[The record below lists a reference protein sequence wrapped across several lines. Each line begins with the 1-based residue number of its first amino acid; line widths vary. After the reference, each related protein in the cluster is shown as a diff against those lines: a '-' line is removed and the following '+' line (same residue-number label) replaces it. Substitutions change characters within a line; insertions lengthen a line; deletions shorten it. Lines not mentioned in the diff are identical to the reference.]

1 MAKIRSFHELARA
14 LEAFMTVGNRWLFR
28 GHGSVAWK
36 LAPKAGRI
44 VWPQDG
50 GDLAFFDAWRRRAV
64 PLVAMQPTTD
74 LEWLAVAQ
82 HHGLAT
88 RLLDWTLNPLTA
100 AFFAIEEDSADD
112 AVIHMLQPNAYVDDA
127 KLGELEGIA
136 VYRPRVIA
144 ARITTQLGLF
154 TLHSPPDLE
163 IPAFP
168 AVGKTASLVI
178 DGRRRARLLQE
189 LDYFGV
195 NRFALFPDLDGLSGY
210 YNWYAKS
217 GFSMSRKAALKR
229 ESRPRNR

>member
-1 MAKIRSFHELARA
+1 MAKIRSFHELARE

-28 GHGSVAWK
+28 GHSSVAWK
-36 LAPKAGRI
+36 LASKAGRI
-44 VWPQDG
+44 AWPQDG

-64 PLVAMQPTTD
+64 PLVAIQPATE
-74 LEWLAVAQ
+74 LEWLAVVQ

-100 AFFAIEEDSADD
+100 AFFAMEEESADD
-112 AVIHMLQPNAYVDDA
+112 AVIHMLQPHAYLEDA
-127 KLGELEGIA
+127 RLRELEGIG

-154 TLHSPPDLE
+154 TLHSPPELE

-168 AVGKTASLVI
+168 AVGNTAKLVI

-195 NRFALFPDLDGLSGY
+195 NRFSLFPDLDGLSGY

-217 GFSMSRKAALKR
+217 GFSMDRKG
-229 ESRPRNR
+229 ESRRRNR